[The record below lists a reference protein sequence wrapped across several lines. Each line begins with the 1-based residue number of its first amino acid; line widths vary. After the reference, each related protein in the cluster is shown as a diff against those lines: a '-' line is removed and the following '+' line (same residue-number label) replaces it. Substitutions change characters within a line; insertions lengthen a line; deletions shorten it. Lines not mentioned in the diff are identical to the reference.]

1 MNINR
6 EKVKKKINYKLRNS
20 FDRYF
25 VYVFKSNTA
34 IYCTLKDMKNNKV
47 IKSISSR
54 NLYKDSYNCNVE
66 KSKNTG
72 VKMGEII
79 NGLGI
84 KEVVFNRNGYLYHG
98 KVKALADGIRSVGI
112 KI

>member
-1 MNINR
+1 MNTSR
-6 EKVKKKINYKLRNS
+6 EKRKKKINYKLRNS

-25 VYVFKSNTA
+25 VCVFKSNTA
-34 IYCTLKDMKNNKV
+34 IYCFLKDMKNNKV
-47 IKSISSR
+47 IKSVSSR

-66 KSKNTG
+66 KSRNTG
-72 VKMGEII
+72 IKMGEII
-79 NGLGI
+79 NELGI

>member
-1 MNINR
+1 MNTSR
-6 EKVKKKINYKLRNS
+6 EKRKKKINYKLRNS

-25 VYVFKSNTA
+25 VCVFKSNTA
-34 IYCTLKDMKNNKV
+34 IYCFLKDMKNNKV
-47 IKSISSR
+47 IKSVSSR

-66 KSKNTG
+66 KSRNTG
-72 VKMGEII
+72 IKMGEII
-79 NGLGI
+79 NELGI

-98 KVKALADGIRSVGI
+98 KVKAFADGIRSVGI

>member
-1 MNINR
+1 MNTSR
-6 EKVKKKINYKLRNS
+6 EKRKKKINYKLRNS

-25 VYVFKSNTA
+25 VCVFKSNTA
-34 IYCTLKDMKNNKV
+34 IYCFLKDMKNNKV
-47 IKSISSR
+47 IKSVSSR
-54 NLYKDSYNCNVE
+54 NLYKDSYNGNVE
-66 KSKNTG
+66 KSRNTG
-72 VKMGEII
+72 IKMGEII
-79 NGLGI
+79 NELGI